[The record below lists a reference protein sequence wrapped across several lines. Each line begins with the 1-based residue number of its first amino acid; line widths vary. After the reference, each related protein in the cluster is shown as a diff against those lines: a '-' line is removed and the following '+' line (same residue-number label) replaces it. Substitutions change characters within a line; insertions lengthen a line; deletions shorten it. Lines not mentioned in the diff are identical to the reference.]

1 MLLHHNIIMMG
12 TDNRRRHDST
22 VGLEKTN
29 RYRSDNLKIIIK
41 TKQLFALL
49 KSGTFNNN
57 KNVIIS

>member
-1 MLLHHNIIMMG
+1 MMG